1 MRKTIAW
8 LSFLVILVSLT
19 GCRKEEEKK
28 VPELLEPVG
37 VQLDTETVH
46 PGTVQKISAYSGE
59 VIPYVEELSF
69 RIDGTLH
76 EIYVLPG
83 DYVTEGQLLAEL
95 SEESALNQI
104 ETLKTRIAEIRKT
117 GDFSDRQAKADIS
130 IAKTELAQLKANGAS
145 ELDRQLKALEI
156 EQLELA
162 LQHSHQLRQLEL
174 DENQRKL
181 DNLQA
186 TIGQGQITAPFTGR
200 IISVK
205 DLSEGDSLR
214 GYTTVICI
222 ADETRLSLVTEFM
235 SQATISNAAKVF
247 AKIGS
252 KEYPVEYIP
261 YDPVEYATL
270 VLAGETVPAKFSIQ
284 APPGAIQ
291 SGEFAMVMVYTVCK
305 EDVLAVPINA
315 LFRESGSWYVYKIVG
330 DTRVRCDVTVGAVSS
345 VNAEILEGL
354 VEGDVVYVKN

>member
-1 MRKTIAW
+1 MRKTVAW
-8 LSFLVILVSLT
+8 LSFLLILFSLT
-19 GCRKEEEKK
+19 GCRKAEEK
-28 VPELLEPVG
+28 VPELLDPVG

-46 PGTVQKISAYSGE
+46 LGTVQAISAYSGE
-59 VIPYVEELSF
+59 VIPYVEELQF
-69 RIDGTLH
+69 RIDGTLN

-83 DYVTEGQLLAEL
+83 DFVTEGQLLADL
-95 SEESALNQI
+95 SEETALNQI
-104 ETLKTRIAEIRKT
+104 ETLKTKMADIRKA
-117 GDFSDRQAKADIS
+117 GDFSDRQANADIS
-130 IAKTELAQLKANGAS
+130 IAKTELAKLKAEGAS
-145 ELDRQLKALEI
+145 ELDCQLKSLEI
-156 EQLELA
+156 EELELA
-162 LQHSHQLRQLEL
+162 LQHSRQLRQLEL
-174 DENQRKL
+174 NENQRKL

-205 DLSEGDSLR
+205 ELSGGDSVR
-214 GYTTVICI
+214 GYTTMICI

-247 AKIGS
+247 AKIGAQ
-252 KEYPVEYIP
+252 EYPVEYVP

-305 EDVLAVPINA
+305 ENILTVPINA
-315 LFRESGSWYVYKIVG
+315 LFREGSSWYVYKIVG

-354 VEGDVVYVKN
+354 REGDVVYVKN